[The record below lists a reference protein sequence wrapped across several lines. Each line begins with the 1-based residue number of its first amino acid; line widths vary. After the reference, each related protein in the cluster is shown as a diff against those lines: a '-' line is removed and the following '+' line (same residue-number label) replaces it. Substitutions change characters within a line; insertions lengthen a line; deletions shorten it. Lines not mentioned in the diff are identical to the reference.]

1 MESKHNTRKD
11 SDRVRLRDDDTG
23 STEPERVDQ
32 QSSFA
37 DLDPTKQYTAS
48 SQTAGTSFQPE
59 PAAPRSSSSYHF
71 QHDQLAHPD
80 EEFHRPQE

>member
-23 STEPERVDQ
+23 STEPEQVDQ

-37 DLDPTKQYTAS
+37 DLDPTKEVYVA
-48 SQTAGTSFQPE
+48 
-59 PAAPRSSSSYHF
+59 
-71 QHDQLAHPD
+71 
-80 EEFHRPQE
+80 

>member
-23 STEPERVDQ
+23 STEPEQVDQ

-48 SQTAGTSFQPE
+48 SQTTGRSFQ
-59 PAAPRSSSSYHF
+59 PAAPRSGSSYHF
-71 QHDQLAHPD
+71 KHDDLAHPD

>member
-23 STEPERVDQ
+23 STEPEQVDQ

-37 DLDPTKQYTAS
+37 DLDPTKQKLPTCRTALR
-48 SQTAGTSFQPE
+48 FLVP
-59 PAAPRSSSSYHF
+59 F
-71 QHDQLAHPD
+71 KHDDLAHPD

>member
-23 STEPERVDQ
+23 STEPEQVDQ

-37 DLDPTKQYTAS
+37 DLDPTKEVYVAW
-48 SQTAGTSFQPE
+48 AGLEYSDFMLT
-59 PAAPRSSSSYHF
+59 H
-71 QHDQLAHPD
+71 
-80 EEFHRPQE
+80 